1 MRRGRMLPFRVM
13 ARNTT
18 VSERHSKVTPAEGL
32 LDADDVAALLRT
44 TPRQVRNM
52 RSKGQLPPATKWP
65 GLGVRW
71 SAAKFHEWIAERAEQ
86 AGATC

>member
-52 RSKGQLPPATKWP
+52 RSRGQLPPATKWP

-71 SAAKFHEWIAERAEQ
+71 SAAKLHEWIAERAEQ